1 MNTHLT
7 EARRLVATHLAD
19 YLETA
24 RTETLTFSP
33 WGEDVAARLTEYSL
47 RGKMIRGALVGF
59 AYRLFR
65 PEGDLPPGCVEAGVA
80 MELLQSF
87 LLIHDDIMDQDE
99 VRRGGPAIH
108 SQYTAIAPDQRRAA
122 QYGLSLG
129 VCGGDISA
137 FLAIERL
144 ATMDADESIRNRIVA
159 LVAREISLVGLA
171 QMQDVH
177 HGYVEDAPD
186 AEILKVYT
194 YKTGRYTFSLPLMI
208 GAILARAEEAAIQG
222 LARFGEQA
230 GRIFQIRDDQL
241 GLFGSGGDIGKP
253 EGSDIREDKKTP
265 FRNALM
271 RLLPTDAPV
280 RRAFGAESLTA
291 DEVQAVR
298 VALEEYGIQAEVDR
312 HVATDEQ
319 AARQEIDALG
329 LQPQGSRA
337 LEELLEYNLNRTV

>member
-7 EARRLVATHLAD
+7 EARRYVATHLAD
-19 YLETA
+19 YIDTA
-24 RTETLTFSP
+24 RTQTLTFAP
-33 WGEDVAARLTEYSL
+33 WGEDVATRLTEYSL

-59 AYRLFR
+59 AYRLFL
-65 PEGDLPPGCVEAGVA
+65 PEGDLPPACVEAGVA

-99 VRRGGPAIH
+99 LRRGGPAIH
-108 SQYTAIAPDQRRAA
+108 SQYAAIAPDRERAA
-122 QYGLSLG
+122 QYGLSMG

-137 FLAIERL
+137 FLAMERL
-144 ATMDADESIRNRIVA
+144 ATMDADESMRNRIVA

-208 GAILARAEEAAIQG
+208 GAILAGADESAIQG

-241 GLFGSGGDIGKP
+241 GLFGSGSDIGKP

-271 RLLPTDAPV
+271 RLLPADAPV
-280 RRAFGAESLTA
+280 RRAFGANSLTA
-291 DEVQAVR
+291 ADVHAVR

-312 HVATDEQ
+312 QVAADEQ
-319 AARQEIDALG
+319 AARQEIAALA
-329 LQPQGSRA
+329 LEPQGTRA